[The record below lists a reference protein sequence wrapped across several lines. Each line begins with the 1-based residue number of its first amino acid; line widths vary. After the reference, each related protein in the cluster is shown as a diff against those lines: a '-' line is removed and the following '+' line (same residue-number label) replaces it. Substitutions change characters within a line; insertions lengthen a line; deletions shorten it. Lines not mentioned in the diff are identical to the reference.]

1 MRTIGAIVLGGLLA
15 VSVALAAPAPVHI
28 LVPGRGEVAL
38 LVPSGWGQSRDSGA
52 PGGAPTLSL
61 APQSG
66 PTFSVMVTVFPA
78 GVHEGAIDPTP
89 IRAFVGEAA
98 KEAQSQ
104 AVEKKLLVLE
114 LKGSGGRGF
123 YFTATD
129 RAPAPGEWKYLTQ
142 GAIGI
147 GSAMLVFTILTN
159 DGQEAVS
166 AAALDM
172 VRRARFQ
179 LPATSI

>member
-1 MRTIGAIVLGGLLA
+1 MRTIAAIVLGHLA
-15 VSVALAAPAPVHI
+15 VGVALAAPAPVHI
-28 LVPGRGEVAL
+28 VVSGRGEIAL
-38 LVPSGWGQSRDSGA
+38 LVPSGWAQSRDSGA
-52 PGGAPTLSL
+52 PGGVPTLSL

-78 GVHEGAIDPTP
+78 GEHEGAMDPTP

-104 AVEKKLLVLE
+104 AVEKKLLVRE
-114 LKGSGGRGF
+114 LPDSGGRGF
-123 YFTATD
+123 YITATD

-142 GAIGI
+142 GAVGI
-147 GSAMLVFTILTN
+147 GGAMLVFTILTN

-179 LPATSI
+179 LPATST